1 MDHYDGSDQAHP
13 NDPREKSCARKL
25 TSYGK
30 NWCGATQT
38 KLLIRVKTF
47 TAQINSS
54 VSVKKIENKFKSAFC
69 LAKDFYLQNAVSL
82 LGNICVP
89 FFSLF
94 TSKAQNISL
103 ISADFFR
110 NVLLCYMG

>member
-13 NDPREKSCARKL
+13 NDPREKSCARKF

-82 LGNICVP
+82 YMCTL
-89 FFSLF
+89 FFLF
-94 TSKAQNISL
+94 TSKAQNISP
-103 ISADFFR
+103 ISADFLR
-110 NVLLCYMG
+110 DVLLC

>member
-13 NDPREKSCARKL
+13 NDPREKSCARKF

-54 VSVKKIENKFKSAFC
+54 VSVKKIENKSKSAFC
-69 LAKDFYLQNAVSL
+69 LAKDFNLQNAVSL

-89 FFSLF
+89 FFLSLQARLN
-94 TSKAQNISL
+94 KI
-103 ISADFFR
+103 
-110 NVLLCYMG
+110 